1 MEKRLFRRRLPPA
14 SRKDR
19 RSLQQ
24 IRQAIESY
32 RYAPQQPTVRDV
44 QNAIS
49 VLDQMDNRYSVES
62 LDVTRV
68 HFV

>member
-1 MEKRLFRRRLPPA
+1 MEKRLFRRRLPSA
-14 SRKDR
+14 SRKD

-49 VLDQMDNRYSVES
+49 VLDQMDNRYSMES